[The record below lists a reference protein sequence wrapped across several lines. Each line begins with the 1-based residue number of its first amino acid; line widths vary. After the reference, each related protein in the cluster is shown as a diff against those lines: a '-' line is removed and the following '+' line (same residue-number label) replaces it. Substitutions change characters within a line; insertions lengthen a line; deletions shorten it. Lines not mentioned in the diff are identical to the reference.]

1 MTADTESAAAPAV
14 SRRWLFAGTFL
25 VSLALLAFEVMT
37 VRTINF
43 TVGPSYI
50 YIAIALAM
58 LGLSGAGSVLSL
70 VNLKT
75 LRIPRDQ
82 LLFWICLAIAA
93 LLLFSHF
100 LAADLKAELNAAV
113 RAAGTTDGLQGVV
126 AAGAFGGFM
135 SAIKIGMSLSL
146 PYFLFGA
153 LLTVL
158 FTSTDD
164 GIYGRLYA
172 SDLIGAA
179 LGCVGAIAMM
189 ELTGYAVSVTAPA
202 IAVLLGGACY
212 AWPSNRRLGTFGIAA
227 AVLLSVMPAFGGY
240 ADRIEPPADPN
251 YLARDY
257 EFDEEVQEVWHDW
270 NSFTRVGMVEWP
282 REDAQPYGMIMQQ
295 GRPSNA
301 YAIMSLANGDG
312 MIWLPQYDPDNEYP
326 WHHTPAV
333 PALLAGP
340 PGDVLVMFAGV
351 GADLLS
357 LHDNGS
363 TKATGVELN
372 GLLAEGAMRFGKY
385 RTAEMHANE
394 AIDYRISEG
403 RVFLE
408 QDRSRYDTILMS
420 WSGATASYYAGAL
433 GGTTQFLYTYEALE
447 SILDH
452 LKPGGHAIVLQINKV
467 NALAMLRRYMAERGI
482 DNPERTGIV
491 LYKAG
496 RTDTAWDGAF
506 DNNPLLIKP
515 DGWTAEE
522 IARIAANGVG
532 HGFKVAYAPGWPED
546 PLYRAYGRV
555 MNAGDVDA
563 EIAALSR
570 ETGLRFSV
578 VTDDRPFYLDLFPNG
593 NYFDADFWA
602 SVFAGEMKR
611 PDLIAHVLRVI
622 VVALVSLFAI
632 LLIMGPLAFT
642 RGPARTRRTFYHLA
656 YFFSLGAGFMV
667 LEIAIMQ
674 RASLLFGNP
683 GITIA
688 IVLGALI
695 LFTGLGSLLSDRVF
709 RNGMACGPLAL
720 LAAAY
725 SVGLG
730 FSFDWLAHVMLSWP
744 LPLKALG
751 LIVVIAPGGLVLGQ
765 LFPRGLVLAQR
776 QETTLIP
783 WAWAINGA
791 MSTVA
796 AGVAPLLAQAWGFQ
810 VLFFLSAGLYALI
823 LLLPTYMRSERQ
835 AGPIGGANSTQPA

>member
-1 MTADTESAAAPAV
+1 MQSAAAPAV
-14 SRRWLFAGTFL
+14 NRRWLFAGTFL

-58 LGLSGAGSVLSL
+58 LGLSGAGSILSL
-70 VNLKT
+70 VNLRT

-93 LLLFSHF
+93 LLLYSHF
-100 LAADLKAELNAAV
+100 LAADLKADLNAAV
-113 RAAGTTDGLQGVV
+113 RAAGRAEGLPGVA
-126 AAGAFGGFM
+126 AAGAVGGFL
-135 SAIKIGMSLSL
+135 SAIKVGLSLSL

-153 LLTVL
+153 LLTLL

-164 GIYGRLYA
+164 SIYGRLYA

-179 LGCVGAIAMM
+179 LGCVGAIVMM
-189 ELTGYAVSVTAPA
+189 ELTGYAMSVTAPA

-212 AWPSNRRLGTFGIAA
+212 AWPSNRRLGMSGIAA
-227 AVLLSVMPAFGGY
+227 AVLVSVMPALGGY

-257 EFDEEVQEVWHDW
+257 EFDDEVHEVWRGW
-270 NSFTRVGMVEWP
+270 NSFTRVGMVEWS
-282 REDAQPYGMIMQQ
+282 REDAQPYGMVAQQ

-326 WHHTPAV
+326 WYHTPAV

-340 PGDVLVMFAGV
+340 PGEVLVMFAGV

-357 LHDNGS
+357 LQGHGS
-363 TKATGVELN
+363 EKATGVELN
-372 GLLAEGAMRFGKY
+372 SLIAEGAMQFDKY

-408 QDRSRYDTILMS
+408 QDPNRYDTILMS

-433 GGTTQFLYTYEALE
+433 GGTTQFLYTYEAFE
-447 SILDH
+447 AILDH
-452 LKPGGHAIVLQINKV
+452 LKPGGHAIILQINKV

-482 DNPERTGIV
+482 GNPERTGMV

-496 RTDTAWDGAF
+496 RIDTAWDGAF

-515 DGWTAEE
+515 DGWTDEE
-522 IARIAANGVG
+522 IERIADNGVG
-532 HGFKVAYAPGWPED
+532 HGFQVAYAPGWPEN
-546 PLYRAYGRV
+546 PLYRAYGRI
-555 MNAGDVDA
+555 MHAGDVDA

-570 ETGLRFSV
+570 ENGLRFGV

-593 NYFDADFWA
+593 NYFSSDFW
-602 SVFAGEMKR
+602 SRVFAGEIER
-611 PDLIAHVLRVI
+611 QDHIAHMLRII

-632 LLIMGPLAFT
+632 LLIIGPLAFT

-720 LAAAY
+720 LAVAY

-730 FSFDWLAHVMLSWP
+730 LGFDWLTHIMLPWP
-744 LPLKALG
+744 LLLKALG
-751 LIVVIAPGGLVLGQ
+751 LIIVIAPGGLVLGQ

-776 QETTLIP
+776 QESALIP

-810 VLFFLSAGLYALI
+810 LLFFLSAGLYALI
-823 LLLPTYMRSERQ
+823 LLLPAYMRSERQ
-835 AGPIGGANSTQPA
+835 AGPVGSGKSAQPA